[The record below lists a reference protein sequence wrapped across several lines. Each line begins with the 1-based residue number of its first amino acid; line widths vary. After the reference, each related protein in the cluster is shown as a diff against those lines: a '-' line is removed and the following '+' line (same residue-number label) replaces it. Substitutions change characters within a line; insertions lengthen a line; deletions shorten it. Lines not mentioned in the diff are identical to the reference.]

1 MFPWGSWHDNDSWSD
16 VCWGETI
23 QAVSIGYDVTSCW
36 NEARFESFCFWLI
49 TTKMEGAL
57 FFQNLICWI
66 IRNLV
71 VLHQLVAS
79 TCGVRVVPCTGRN
92 LVGSTFGILWCS
104 FLWASWCGIAS
115 MARGAVII
123 DVDSSLIKWDI
134 DTANWQIVCFS
145 SIFFYVNFLFFSYW
159 SLRELLHLPG

>member
-1 MFPWGSWHDNDSWSD
+1 MSPLVGTRHSLHLS
-16 VCWGETI
+16 V
-23 QAVSIGYDVTSCW
+23 
-36 NEARFESFCFWLI
+36 LI
-49 TTKMEGAL
+49 DHNKDGGGT
-57 FFQNLICWI
+57 FFQNLVWWI

-123 DVDSSLIKWDI
+123 DVDSSLIRWEKH
-134 DTANWQIVCFS
+134 NKYQQIVCFS
-145 SIFFYVNFLFFSYW
+145 SILFYVNFLFFSYLITQRIVA
-159 SLRELLHLPG
+159 SARLVAAVKILRCWVL

>member
-1 MFPWGSWHDNDSWSD
+1 MSLRVGTRHSLNLSVLIDHNKD
-16 VCWGETI
+16 
-23 QAVSIGYDVTSCW
+23 
-36 NEARFESFCFWLI
+36 ARR
-49 TTKMEGAL
+49 
-57 FFQNLICWI
+57 FFQNLIWWI

-115 MARGAVII
+115 MARGTYLWSLMLIHPWLDEKNTANISKLCVSHQFFVIYI
-123 DVDSSLIKWDI
+123 TFCSSLIDHAENGPSARLVAEGK
-134 DTANWQIVCFS
+134 
-145 SIFFYVNFLFFSYW
+145 
-159 SLRELLHLPG
+159 SLRCWVL